1 MKKLINNK
9 FKNINIKSKSSIIKA
24 LAISGGIV
32 GTLFTTATYAYLNTK
47 TTSVV
52 NNFSGAAVNIGIVEQ
67 GNDGVYVYEDMDI
80 QGNGKYNDN
89 ANNINTAYNKIDENN
104 KTQQK
109 SVSIKNITSD
119 DYKTTDTYVR
129 VRLVPAVVYDN
140 SEENIKNNIAGQ
152 TVDIDLKGKVSYTF
166 NTQEYDNGMWVC
178 KQNTN
183 DVNDNYYY
191 FTGIVK
197 PGETTPE
204 LIKDVTCIADIP
216 SNAHFELKVLA
227 QGINANPYYAL
238 EQWGV
243 GVDSNKRL
251 IVNL

>member
-1 MKKLINNK
+1 MGKLK
-9 FKNINIKSKSSIIKA
+9 DINIKSRLIKIVV
-24 LAISGGIV
+24 ISGGIV
-32 GTLFTTATYAYLNTK
+32 ATLFTTATYAYLNTK

-67 GNDGVYVYEDMDI
+67 GQDDLQVYEDMDI

-89 ANNINTAYNKIDENN
+89 ASNINTAYKKINKDNN
-104 KTQQK
+104 TQQK
-109 SVSIKNITSD
+109 SISIKNINSQ

-129 VRLVPAVVYDN
+129 VRLVPAIVYDN

-152 TVDIDLKGKVSYTF
+152 TVDVDLKGKVSYNF
-166 NTQEYDNGMWVC
+166 NTQEYENGAWVC
-178 KQNTN
+178 KENTN
-183 DVNDNYYY
+183 DSNDNYYY

-197 PGETTPE
+197 PDEVTPE

-216 SNAHFELKVLA
+216 DNAHFELRVLA
-227 QGINANPYYAL
+227 QGINANPDYSL

-243 GVDSNKRL
+243 SVDNNKRL